1 MSIYKRGKSW
11 YIDIRLGGIRIN
23 RAIASTKNEA
33 RTIEAELK
41 TKYRLRLLGIRDIQN
56 NNIAFDDIAQEYL
69 QYIKDTKSSRT
80 YELESTDYKKHI
92 QSSFG
97 NYPISDIDN
106 NSLFSFQARQKTK
119 GYANRTVNIHI
130 GLIRKIINFAKDKDY
145 IGETF
150 KLKYPML
157 EETRKLH
164 AFLSPE
170 EFKKLSENITY
181 DIVLKRIIFARNT
194 GLRPSELAYLTWD
207 DIDWHLKTVKIQ
219 SKKIG
224 NGTWIPKGR
233 DERIVHLNKEAF
245 KILKTLY
252 KKKSGPWVFSGSNKP
267 VKNIRRALKTAAQ
280 KAGIKHIT
288 PNMLRH
294 TFACHTLMKGAD
306 IQAVKDIMGHKNIS
320 TTDRYTHAI
329 KESLKKA
336 VEVLDD

>member
-11 YIDIRLGGIRIN
+11 YINIRLGGVRIN
-23 RAIASTKNEA
+23 RVVARTKNEA

-41 TKYRLRLLGIRDIQN
+41 TKYRLRLLGLRDIQN
-56 NNIAFDDIAQEYL
+56 DNIAFDDIAQEYL
-69 QYIKDTKSSRT
+69 QYVKDTKSSRT
-80 YELESTDYKKHI
+80 YELESTDYRKHI
-92 QSSFG
+92 QSFFG
-97 NYPISDIDN
+97 DYPISDIDN
-106 NSLFSFQARQKTK
+106 DSLLSFQSGQKTK

-145 IGETF
+145 IGKDF
-150 KLKYPML
+150 KLKYPIL
-157 EETRKLH
+157 EESRKLH

-170 EFKKLSENITY
+170 EFKKLGENITY
-181 DIVLKRIIFARNT
+181 DLTLKRMVFARNT

-207 DIDWHLKTVKIQ
+207 DINWHLKIVKIQ

-224 NGTWIPKGR
+224 NGTWAPKGR
-233 DERIVHLNKEAF
+233 DERIVHLNKEAL
-245 KILKTLY
+245 KILKALY
-252 KKKSGPWVFSGSNKP
+252 IKKKGPWVFSGSNKP

-294 TFACHTLMKGAD
+294 TFACHALMKGAD

-336 VEVLDD
+336 VKVLED

>member
-69 QYIKDTKSSRT
+69 QYIKDTKSVRT

-92 QSSFG
+92 QLFFS
-97 NYPISDIDN
+97 NYPISDIDSD
-106 NSLFSFQARQKTK
+106 SLLSFQSKQKTK

-145 IGETF
+145 IRADF
-150 KLKYPML
+150 KLKYPIL
-157 EETRKLH
+157 EEPRKIH

-170 EFKKLSENITY
+170 ELKKLSENITY
-181 DIVLKRIIFARNT
+181 DIALKRVVFARNT
-194 GLRPSELAYLTWD
+194 GLRPSELAYLTWSD
-207 DIDWHLKTVKIQ
+207 VDWHLKIIKIQ

-224 NGTWIPKGR
+224 NATWMPKSR
-233 DERIVHLNKEAF
+233 YERVVHLNKEAF
-245 KILKTLY
+245 QILKALY
-252 KKKSGPWVFSGSNKP
+252 KKKSGPWVFSSSNKP

-294 TFACHTLMKGAD
+294 TFACHALMKGAD

-320 TTDRYTHAI
+320 TTDRYTHSI
-329 KESLKKA
+329 KESLKQA
-336 VEVLDD
+336 VKVLEE